1 MKLIKLNQILNKI
14 FTPTNL
20 SKVIVIFIV
29 GLTSRYLINEYLD
42 VNVFKEYLS
51 LVSLTFY
58 SFYATF
64 VVLIHELFTF
74 FNINIIPN
82 FIFTMFNMIK
92 NILSYIFIEPFIY
105 IYSHTFGK
113 YPHIYNVKDRR
124 SSKIDGKSKDR
135 ASIYLQS
142 GGDYSH
148 YFNNNYYTQQPEQSD
163 KQYKSTQ
170 LDSTFAT
177 NPESG
182 PSNYRV
188 SSVYSQYSE
197 YNRRA
202 SYYPPN
208 TRVSQLPS
216 DIRYSV
222 NPADIQY
229 TVNPADTQYNVNPG
243 NNRYSINPVDIE
255 YSKGRTFTNQDNI
268 PKNSSYYKP
277 VSNDPFI
284 DQHPIFRS
292 NDDVYQGNGEANTS
306 SPKFFVIDS
315 IEDDGNNV
323 EYVRKTV
330 DNKGDVK
337 KTILSTPVID
347 EFVNNYQS
355 AGNSQHRPSQL
366 SYNTNRATV
375 GRGLTPEL
383 NRELTLGKARVID
396 QLKSKLTEGFYD
408 AAQPSTKQEITLF
421 QDSMGTTTVGAQY
434 STYKNKSTI
443 TNLYIKYHDITKRK
457 FLWNIW
463 EKNRGNY
470 GTYEEFKENF
480 NPKMS
485 IWKEITSVIKTDLSH
500 DVRELL
506 NAGSLSP
513 RKQALDVSQIRRIP
527 NSSANHAMNR
537 TNASRYNPERLYES
551 KRQRPVVLDEGR
563 KRQRSQTLDSG
574 KRRERSGTLDEGR
587 RRERSH
593 RSEDRRERH
602 RSEDRRERHRSEDRR
617 GRSYRPDG
625 ERNHRK

>member
-1 MKLIKLNQILNKI
+1 MKLIKLNQIFNKI

-51 LVSLTFY
+51 WVSLTFY
-58 SFYATF
+58 SLYATF

-82 FIFTMFNMIK
+82 FIFTIFSMIK

-113 YPHIYNVKDRR
+113 YPHIYNVKDKH
-124 SSKIDGKSKDR
+124 SSKIGSKSKDR
-135 ASIYLQS
+135 GSIYLQN
-142 GGDYSH
+142 GGDYSR
-148 YFNNNYYTQQPEQSD
+148 YFNNNYYPQQPEQPP
-163 KQYKSTQ
+163 KEYKSRQ
-170 LDSTFAT
+170 LDSTST
-177 NPESG
+177 NQESG
-182 PSNYRV
+182 PSGYRV
-188 SSVYSQYSE
+188 SSVYSQYTE

-208 TRVSQLPS
+208 TRVSQLPGN
-216 DIRYSV
+216 IRYSI
-222 NPADIQY
+222 NPTDTQY
-229 TVNPADTQYNVNPG
+229 TVNPTGVQYGINPGNTQYNV
-243 NNRYSINPVDIE
+243 NPVDIE
-255 YSKGRTFTNQDNI
+255 YSNGRTYTNQDNI
-268 PKNSSYYKP
+268 PKNNSYYKP
-277 VSNDPFI
+277 ISNDPFI

-292 NDDVYQGNGEANTS
+292 NDNVYQGNEEANTS
-306 SPKFFVIDS
+306 SPRFFVIDS
-315 IEDDGNNV
+315 IEDDGKNV

-330 DNKGDVK
+330 DDTGDVR
-337 KTILSTPVID
+337 KTILSTPATD
-347 EFVNNYQS
+347 EFINNYQYTR
-355 AGNSQHRPSQL
+355 NSQHRPSQL

-375 GRGLTPEL
+375 GRELTPEL
-383 NRELTLGKARVID
+383 DRELTLGRARVID
-396 QLKSKLTEGFYD
+396 QLKSKLTEGFYET
-408 AAQPSTKQEITLF
+408 AQPSTQKEITIF
-421 QDSMGTTTVGAQY
+421 QDSTGTTTVGAQY

-470 GTYEEFKENF
+470 GTYEEFKKNF

-485 IWKEITSVIKTDLSH
+485 IWKEITSVVKTDLSN
-500 DVRELL
+500 DIRNLL
-506 NAGSLSP
+506 NTGGLSP
-513 RKQALDVSQIRRIP
+513 RKHALDASQIRRIP

-537 TNASRYNPERLYES
+537 TNASKYNPERIYES
-551 KRQRPVVLDEGR
+551 KRQGSVTLDEGR
-563 KRQRSQTLDSG
+563 KRQRSETLDSG
-574 KRRERSGTLDEGR
+574 KRREKSRTLDEGR

-602 RSEDRRERHRSEDRR
+602 RSEDRRD
-617 GRSYRPDG
+617 RSYRSDSR
-625 ERNHRK
+625 RNTRK